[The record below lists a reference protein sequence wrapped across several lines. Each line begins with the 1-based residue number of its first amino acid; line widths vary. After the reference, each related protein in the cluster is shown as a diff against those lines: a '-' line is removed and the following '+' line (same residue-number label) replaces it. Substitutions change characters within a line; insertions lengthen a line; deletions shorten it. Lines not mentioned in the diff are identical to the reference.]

1 MNVIHCTYMLQIV
14 MLQIVKSELCYSSK
28 NNNKTYIPLL

>member
-1 MNVIHCTYMLQIV
+1 MNVIHCTY

-28 NNNKTYIPLL
+28 NNDKTYIPL